1 MLRLRRPIKGLL
13 QQTKTDRHQVTS
25 LKFLKNEDKEK
36 IPQASREKKKKG
48 HIQRSKHQN
57 TLHTK
62 QPEKN
67 YGSLKVVKQCFQ
79 NSERKLFQT

>member
-36 IPQASREKKKKG
+36 IPQASREKKKKVTYKG
-48 HIQRSKHQN
+48 ASIRIPFIPN
-57 TLHTK
+57 
-62 QPEKN
+62 
-67 YGSLKVVKQCFQ
+67 SLKKIM
-79 NSERKLFQT
+79 EA